1 MRATPPQF
9 IRVKDYFPLDPCTE
23 RWRRWRP
30 QRSSAHPT
38 RAVRRQV
45 AATNAIASHP
55 EFPVRNMVV
64 PPVVITLS
72 KAVRYA
78 QASASLFASISARSG
93 NDVPP
98 AAGFRYTRPI
108 GLRWRAMLVFWKA
121 RGKILPLTY
130 TVLN

>member
-64 PPVVITLS
+64 PPVMDYAREARGEERAASVQRNRTLS
-72 KAVRYA
+72 SFV
-78 QASASLFASISARSG
+78 LFTI
-93 NDVPP
+93 PC
-98 AAGFRYTRPI
+98 F
-108 GLRWRAMLVFWKA
+108 K
-121 RGKILPLTY
+121 
-130 TVLN
+130 

>member
-64 PPVVITLS
+64 PPVVD
-72 KAVRYA
+72 YA
-78 QASASLFASISARSG
+78 IQS
-93 NDVPP
+93 
-98 AAGFRYTRPI
+98 RPI
-108 GLRWRAMLVFWKA
+108 CSSLRLAFRTHIGALRERCATGRRISVYASNRAALA
-121 RGKILPLTY
+121 GYACILEGAW
-130 TVLN
+130 